1 MRDLAVRAPAVEA
14 LKKAL
19 GCKDLFEWVELEATR
34 LARLGGTNG
43 RVNLAGELLR
53 NRGIT
58 AVVKEDSHRLAHD
71 AVIEFGS
78 AGYVIRYLAT
88 TPARIRFSVAHEIAH
103 TYFTDVDGCALLR
116 LERRTD
122 PTVESIC
129 DYFAR
134 ALLLP
139 RDRLVAR
146 LKTLAGRKR
155 IPSLHLVPQ
164 LAGEF
169 EVSEQSVA
177 RRLVFDL
184 FEGFFAV
191 ACITTRGE
199 WPGWQT
205 TWCAPLGAFDLPKS
219 SGWRVPLNSS
229 GRKVPYDMVPR
240 CDRGRTAVTSVDG
253 RWADLCRPKTI
264 AQCRVPFA
272 RLPAMAGV
280 EAVVGSVAVDRGLFD
295 EPLERCFVALRERSG
310 IGGWKEGNACVG
322 AREGDEARVGDGSD
336 R

>member
-1 MRDLAVRAPAVEA
+1 MRDLAVRAPAVRA
-14 LKKAL
+14 LEKAL
-19 GCKDLFEWVELEATR
+19 GCEDLFEWVELEATR
-34 LARLGGTNG
+34 LARLGSTNG
-43 RVNLAGELLR
+43 RVTLAGDLLR
-53 NRGIT
+53 SRGIT
-58 AVVKEDSHRLAHD
+58 AVVKSDSRRLAHD
-71 AVIEFGS
+71 AVIEFGGG
-78 AGYVIRYLAT
+78 AGYVIRYLTT
-88 TPARIRFSVAHEIAH
+88 TPTRMRFSVAHEIAH
-103 TYFTDVDGCALLR
+103 TYFTDVDGRALLM
-116 LERRTD
+116 LEHRTD

-146 LKTLAGRKR
+146 LKTLAGREP

-184 FEGFFAV
+184 FEGFFATV
-191 ACITTRGE
+191 CITRREERT
-199 WPGWQT
+199 GWRT
-205 TWCAPLGAFDLPKS
+205 TWCASLGDFDLPKS
-219 SGWRVPLNSS
+219 SGWRVPLDSN
-229 GRKVPYDMVPR
+229 GRKVPYDMLPR
-240 CDRGRTAVTSVDG
+240 CERGRTAVTSVDG

-272 RLPAMAGV
+272 RLPALPGV

-295 EPLERCFVALRERSG
+295 EPLDRCFVALREQSDG
-310 IGGWKEGNACVG
+310 GGWKGEDA
-322 AREGDEARVGDGSD
+322 
-336 R
+336 